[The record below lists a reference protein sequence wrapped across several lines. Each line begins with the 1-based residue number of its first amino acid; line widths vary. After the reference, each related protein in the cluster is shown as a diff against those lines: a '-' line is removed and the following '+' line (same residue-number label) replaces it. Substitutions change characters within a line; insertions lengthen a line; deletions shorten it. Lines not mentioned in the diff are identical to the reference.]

1 MDIKIRNEIIRL
13 KNAKEEYQN
22 GYIMN
27 LEELEEK
34 IQRLDSQLER
44 ATSDVKRDII
54 ERQKNFYTDR
64 VQKMDANIDSTINF
78 IDRKIETL
86 EQKLKEINDEK
97 GSFEYNF
104 EKLKKALERRDV
116 NEIFDMFEYVTNAL
130 LILKKSS
137 S

>member
-64 VQKMDANIDSTINF
+64 VQKMDANIDSTIKF
-78 IDRKIETL
+78 IDRKIEAL

-97 GSFEYNF
+97 GSFEHNF
-104 EKLKKALERRDV
+104 EKLKRALERRDV

-130 LILKKSS
+130 AALKKSS

>member
-64 VQKMDANIDSTINF
+64 VQKMDANIDSTIKF
-78 IDRKIETL
+78 IDRKIEAL

-130 LILKKSS
+130 AVLKKSS